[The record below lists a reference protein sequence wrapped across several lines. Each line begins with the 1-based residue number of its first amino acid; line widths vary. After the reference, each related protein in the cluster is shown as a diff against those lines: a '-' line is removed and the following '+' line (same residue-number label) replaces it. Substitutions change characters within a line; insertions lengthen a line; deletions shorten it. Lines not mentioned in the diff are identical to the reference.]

1 MPRNSGNLLLLESMH
16 SLNTSVLRLR
26 QCALSCVPCTTPPVP
41 VCVCL
46 SLCLTCSPSSLLAT
60 TTQTLSI
67 SSGCALPCPPTLS
80 GLGRKM
86 ARLQAELRSRACG
99 SCQATQHPRH
109 VVRIRLNVSP
119 LFLSTGGSRC
129 ERCESDA

>member
-1 MPRNSGNLLLLESMH
+1 MPRNSGHLLLLESMH

-46 SLCLTCSPSSLLAT
+46 SLCLTCSPVFSACHHHPDPQHQPWLCPSL
-60 TTQTLSI
+60 
-67 SSGCALPCPPTLS
+67 PPTLS